1 MDRYSV
7 ARYGEDNFLTS
18 FIFLL
23 ASCFSFVL
31 DVAATPS
38 NKCKPSIQQSNE
50 IGLVANV

>member
-31 DVAATPS
+31 DVARYAFKLTKNLLLNNQMKS
-38 NKCKPSIQQSNE
+38 
-50 IGLVANV
+50 V